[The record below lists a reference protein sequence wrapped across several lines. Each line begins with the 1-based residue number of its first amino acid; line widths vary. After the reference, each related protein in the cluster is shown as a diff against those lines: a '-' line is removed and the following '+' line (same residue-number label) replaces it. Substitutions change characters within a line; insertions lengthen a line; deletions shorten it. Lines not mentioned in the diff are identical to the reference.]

1 MTLSLFEDQSEIDPK
16 SQDLP
21 VSDGNGGITNFKI
34 DSIRTS
40 NMEAT
45 VVAQDGLTIAVG
57 GLISDES
64 TTIERRI
71 PGLHRLPM
79 VGNLFRQFQDNN
91 SKNEL
96 ILLITPHVITT
107 PMEGHYKS
115 EARIKALSD
124 HPNAAT
130 FEKNSSSLGTAGKVL
145 PGKVEGDDKWSEH
158 EWDETEQ
165 PKWRS
170 ISDEADSKKESP

>member
-1 MTLSLFEDQSEIDPK
+1 M
-16 SQDLP
+16 
-21 VSDGNGGITNFKI
+21 
-34 DSIRTS
+34 
-40 NMEAT
+40 
-45 VVAQDGLTIAVG
+45 
-57 GLISDES
+57 
-64 TTIERRI
+64 
-71 PGLHRLPM
+71 
-79 VGNLFRQFQDNN
+79 
-91 SKNEL
+91 
-96 ILLITPHVITT
+96 ITT